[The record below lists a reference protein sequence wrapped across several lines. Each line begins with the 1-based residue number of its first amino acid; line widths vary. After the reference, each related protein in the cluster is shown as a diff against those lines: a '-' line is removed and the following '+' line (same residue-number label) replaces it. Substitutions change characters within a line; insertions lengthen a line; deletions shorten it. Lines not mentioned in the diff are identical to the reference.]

1 MKQEQREYRFTIRGD
16 VPSKANAYRIIT
28 IRGHASLSK
37 TQGLKA
43 YEKSFF
49 LQCPCRDLHITS
61 FFSIDLDV
69 FYANNRK
76 DLDGSFKILLDCL
89 QQCDV
94 IKNDRECIE
103 IHARKMVD
111 KINPRV
117 DIVIRPID
125 CIEVHKSEEPKLFD

>member
-1 MKQEQREYRFTIRGD
+1 MDEQKQYCFTILGD
-16 VPSKANAYRIIT
+16 VPSKANSYKIIT
-28 IRGHASLSK
+28 IGGHSSLSK
-37 TQGLKA
+37 TQNLKS

-49 LQCPCRDLHITS
+49 LQCPCRGVNITN
-61 FFSIDLDV
+61 FFSIDIDV

-89 QQCDV
+89 QQCNV
-94 IKNDRECIE
+94 IKNDRECVE

-117 DIVIRPID
+117 TITISTISGVKA
-125 CIEVHKSEEPKLFD
+125 HKE